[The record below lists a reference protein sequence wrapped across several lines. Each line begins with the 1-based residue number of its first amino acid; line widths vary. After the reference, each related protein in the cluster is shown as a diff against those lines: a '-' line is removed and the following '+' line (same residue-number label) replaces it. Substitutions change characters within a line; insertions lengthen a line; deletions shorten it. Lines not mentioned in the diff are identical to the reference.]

1 MTIIGWIYEHY
12 KGGLYKVIG
21 HGRMEKNL
29 EEVIIYKPLE
39 IDGKFPAD
47 LFWVRPRKEWE
58 KGVEINGLM
67 VPRYVLVKTASQVE

>member
-1 MTIIGWIYEHY
+1 
-12 KGGLYKVIG
+12 
-21 HGRMEKNL
+21 MEKNL